1 MSLQTHMWQCS
12 YLQAWDHAERRVCNK
27 IWRGALNNV
36 LSAVPYD
43 SSLIQREETSRV
55 RTCEKS
61 ATTRW
66 FTGLYSVF
74 IWLVDFWVLGA
85 NFILLVFNSDAL
97 CLTCVLFLLTYYF
110 FEGCQAELT
119 LAKATRLAKMPPE
132 RNRSS
137 SASLRLLLAASAIDV
152 AGCCCVPMCC

>member
-1 MSLQTHMWQCS
+1 
-12 YLQAWDHAERRVCNK
+12 
-27 IWRGALNNV
+27 
-36 LSAVPYD
+36 
-43 SSLIQREETSRV
+43 
-55 RTCEKS
+55 
-61 ATTRW
+61 
-66 FTGLYSVF
+66 
-74 IWLVDFWVLGA
+74 VLGA